1 MLRISVLSTGWGEGE
16 DRGYEIQGKENFLEE
31 LQSEIKVGG
40 QYVLLSEQ

>member
-1 MLRISVLSTGWGEGE
+1 MLRISVLSTGWGGE